1 MQRGKNVCPP
11 YNKLGK
17 RNNCMQSVPCTLLRF
32 SRTAPYQISISDM
45 FSDNIIFEKTLKQGL
60 CVIMKLGLDHGCV
73 SNKDAPDTN
82 LPVILLSI
90 AHYFWRKIY
99 LYTLHTRILFLL
111 NN

>member
-1 MQRGKNVCPP
+1 
-11 YNKLGK
+11 
-17 RNNCMQSVPCTLLRF
+17 
-32 SRTAPYQISISDM
+32 
-45 FSDNIIFEKTLKQGL
+45 
-60 CVIMKLGLDHGCV
+60 MKLGLDHGCV